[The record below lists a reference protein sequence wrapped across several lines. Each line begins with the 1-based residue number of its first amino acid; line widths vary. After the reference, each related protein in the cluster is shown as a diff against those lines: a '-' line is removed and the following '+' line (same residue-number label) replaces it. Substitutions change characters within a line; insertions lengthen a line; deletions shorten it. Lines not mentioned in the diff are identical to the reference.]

1 MHELNCFSKKNI
13 LQKSSKRNAISLIC
27 LCFNMYDEFLK
38 TFVLEKILRVLVL
51 YERSPI
57 QNSSNQEREGGG
69 SEEESGGEGEEKR

>member
-1 MHELNCFSKKNI
+1 
-13 LQKSSKRNAISLIC
+13 
-27 LCFNMYDEFLK
+27 MYDEFLK

-69 SEEESGGEGEEKR
+69 SEEGSGGEGEEKR